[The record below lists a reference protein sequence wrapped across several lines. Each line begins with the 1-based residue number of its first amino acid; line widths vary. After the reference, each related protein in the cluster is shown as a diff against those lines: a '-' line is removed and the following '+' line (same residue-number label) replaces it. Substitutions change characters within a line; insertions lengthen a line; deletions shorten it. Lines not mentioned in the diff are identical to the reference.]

1 MDKILVIDDEKP
13 SLAMLR
19 LLLGAYGYSVLTAE
33 NGTAGLEVFRSE
45 KPPIVMT
52 DIKMPGIDG
61 IEVLQRIKQE
71 NQDTEVIMVTGHG
84 DIELAIQSLKFDA
97 TDFITKPISN
107 DALGIALKRVNER
120 RSLKAQVRKYT
131 ENLEKLVEEKT
142 QKLLEAERLAAVGQT
157 VAGLAH
163 AIKNVTEGLS
173 GGMYVLETG
182 IELDDKAY
190 LTRGW
195 EMVKRNIARVEGMVM
210 DLLNYAKDRRLKYQL
225 WDPNTPLQ
233 EVFEL
238 ILPKAKEKGIGFKSE
253 LAEDLPKTWI
263 DPESIHRCLL
273 DLVTNALDACSDL
286 KDPEKKGEILLRS
299 LKPEGWAVE
308 YQVIDNGYGMDPET
322 RNKIFQI
329 FFTTKGERG
338 TGLGLMIAK
347 KTIDEHG
354 GVIEC
359 FSEKNEGTRF
369 VVRLPEREEPS
380 AKGQEH
386 AQSEPSSG
394 PPVNRPENP

>member
-19 LLLGAYGYSVLTAE
+19 LLLGAYGYRVLTAE
-33 NGTAGLEVFRSE
+33 NGMAGLEVFRSE

-71 NQDTEVIMVTGHG
+71 SQDTEVIMVTGHG

-120 RSLKAQVRKYT
+120 RTLKAQVRKYT
-131 ENLEKLVEEKT
+131 EDLEKLVEEKT

-195 EMVKRNIARVEGMVM
+195 EMVKRNITRVEGMVM
-210 DLLNYAKDRRLKYQL
+210 DLLNYAKDRRPKYQL
-225 WDPNTPLQ
+225 CDPNMPLK
-233 EVFEL
+233 EVFDL
-238 ILPKAKEKGIGFKSE
+238 ILPKAKEKGIVFKSE
-253 LAEDLPKTWI
+253 LAEDLPKVWL

-273 DLVTNALDACSDL
+273 DLVTNALDACSDP
-286 KDPEKKGEILLRS
+286 KVPGKKGEILLRS

-308 YQVIDNGYGMDPET
+308 YQVIDTGYGMDPET

-329 FFTTKGERG
+329 FFTTKGGRG

-359 FSEKNEGTRF
+359 FSEKNEGTKF

-380 AKGQEH
+380 AKGQER
-386 AQSEPSSG
+386 AQSSRLPY
-394 PPVNRPENP
+394 PL

>member
-19 LLLGAYGYSVLTAE
+19 LLLGAYGYVVLTAD
-33 NGTAGLEVFRSE
+33 NGLAGLEVFRSE

-61 IEVLQRIKQE
+61 IEVLQRIKKE
-71 NQDTEVIMVTGHG
+71 SQDTEVIMVTGHG

-107 DALGIALKRVNER
+107 DTLGIALKRVNER
-120 RSLKAQVRKYT
+120 RALKAQVKEYT

-163 AIKNVTEGLS
+163 AIKNVTEGLT

-190 LTRGW
+190 LSRGW
-195 EMVKRNIARVEGMVM
+195 EMVKRNINRVEGMVM
-210 DLLNYAKDRRLKYQL
+210 DLLNYAKARRPKYQL
-225 WDPNTPLQ
+225 CDPNIPLQ
-233 EVFEL
+233 EVLDL
-238 ILPKAKEKGIGFKSE
+238 ILPKAKEKGIVFRSD
-253 LAEDLPKTWI
+253 LAAGLPKAWL

-273 DLVTNALDACSDL
+273 DLVTNALDACSGLDA
-286 KDPEKKGEILLRS
+286 PEKKGEILLRS

-308 YQVIDNGYGMDPET
+308 YQVIDNGYGMDAET

-329 FFTTKGERG
+329 FFTTKGGRG

-359 FSEKNEGTRF
+359 FSEENEGAKF
-369 VVRLPEREEPS
+369 VVRLPERERPSVTGQDHAQTEPS
-380 AKGQEH
+380 
-386 AQSEPSSG
+386 PG
-394 PPVNRPENP
+394 PALNRPEDL